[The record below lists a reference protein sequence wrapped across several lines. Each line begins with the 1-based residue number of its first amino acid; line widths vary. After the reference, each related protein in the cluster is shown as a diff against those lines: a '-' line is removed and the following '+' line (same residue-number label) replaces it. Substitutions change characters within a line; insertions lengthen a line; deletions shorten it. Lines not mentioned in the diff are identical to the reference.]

1 MARKKYGTHKWRL
14 WLETHLHLQMGS
26 ATVQLENE
34 ATKDKWLMKREYG
47 MENGSET
54 KYLPTSK
61 AWDELPTNQHLL
73 NLIT

>member
-1 MARKKYGTHKWRL
+1 M
-14 WLETHLHLQMGS
+14 
-26 ATVQLENE
+26 QLENE
-34 ATKDKWLMKREYG
+34 ATKDDKWPMKREYG

-61 AWDELPTNQHLL
+61 AGDELPTNQHLL